1 MESSK
6 VQQTPPVQQLCSDVC
21 DEQCCLPSPHLS
33 NKQKSATLPCNCI
46 ASYSLISN
54 DADSNSPV
62 GAFMKQNISIL
73 SVDSGIGT
81 ASEDEYADVFS
92 DSEDEDLDI
101 QSMVEDDSWWID
113 GSQIALKEVLNSSS
127 CETVYR

>member
-1 MESSK
+1 M
-6 VQQTPPVQQLCSDVC
+6 CSDT
-21 DEQCCLPSPHLS
+21 D
-33 NKQKSATLPCNCI
+33 
-46 ASYSLISN
+46 
-54 DADSNSPV
+54 NSPIV
-62 GAFMKQNISIL
+62 TFMRQNISIL
-73 SVDSGIGT
+73 SADSGLGT

-92 DSEDEDLDI
+92 DNEDEDI